1 MVLKLAKKSF
11 RERVYEITNQIPR
24 GKVATYGQIAA
35 LAGSPGAARAVGMC
49 MRQNPNVPITPCHR
63 VVASDGKLTGYS
75 VREGVKTKREMLIA
89 EGVMFDGDRV
99 DLEKSLWVKY
109 YNILP

>member
-49 MRQNPNVPITPCHR
+49 MRQNPNVPITP
-63 VVASDGKLTGYS
+63 
-75 VREGVKTKREMLIA
+75 
-89 EGVMFDGDRV
+89 
-99 DLEKSLWVKY
+99 
-109 YNILP
+109 